1 MADRGLLG
9 AAFGLAS
16 AAGWGAGDF
25 SGGLASR
32 RSPALLVVLVSE
44 LSGVAILVG
53 LALLLAEPLSR
64 PVDLLW
70 SGSAGIIGTIG
81 LLALYRGLATS
92 PMGVVAP
99 VSAVVTALIPLIFG
113 FLLEGIP
120 ATRQLLGFGIAIA
133 AVWLISRPPQGG
145 KVRLRGLGLP
155 VLAGVG
161 FGVFLIVIDHASD
174 SAVLWPLVS
183 ARFASLVMLMLLVA
197 FTRHRQWPTRRQL
210 PLMILAGL
218 FDVGGNT
225 FYALAAQAGRLD
237 TAAVL
242 SSLFPAVTVILAR
255 IALNERLSRQQWVG
269 VAVALVAVLLIAS

>member
-1 MADRGLLG
+1 MTDPGPLG
-9 AAFGLAS
+9 TAFGLAS
-16 AAGWGAGDF
+16 ALGWGAGDF

-32 RSPALLVVLVSE
+32 RSPALLVVFVSE
-44 LSGVAILVG
+44 LGGLMILIG
-53 LALLLAEPLSR
+53 LALLLAEPLSQ

-70 SGSAGIIGTIG
+70 SGLAGIIGTIG
-81 LLALYRGLATS
+81 LLSLYHGLATS

-99 VSAVVTALIPLIFG
+99 VSAVVTAVVPLIFG

-120 ATRQLLGFGIAIA
+120 GTQHLVGFGIAIV

-145 KVRLRGLGLP
+145 KVRLRGLSLP
-155 VLAGVG
+155 MLAGVG
-161 FGVFLIVIDHASD
+161 FGVFLIVIDHVSE

-183 ARFASLVMLMLLVA
+183 ARFVSLVMLFLLIV
-197 FTRHRQWPTRRQL
+197 FTRHRQWPTFRQL

-225 FYALAAQAGRLD
+225 FYALAAQVGRLD

-242 SSLFPAVTVILAR
+242 SSLFPAATVILAR
-255 IALNERLSRQQWVG
+255 IVLKERLSHQQWAG
-269 VAVALVAVLLIAS
+269 VAIALVAVLLIAT